1 LTHVKAARSLAAEHA
16 AMPYR
21 VNDDLPPRIRA
32 HLPPHAQDIYRE
44 AFNHAWTQYGDDPR
58 REEIAHRVA
67 WAAVK
72 RRYRKA
78 GDAWVP
84 I

>member
-1 LTHVKAARSLAAEHA
+1 
-16 AMPYR
+16 MPYR
-21 VNDDLPPRIRA
+21 VNDDLPAPVRD

-44 AFNHAWTQYGDDPR
+44 AFNHSWVQYADELR

-72 RRYRKA
+72 RRYRKIDGEWLA
-78 GDAWVP
+78 IEGGD
-84 I
+84 